1 MELLFQISSHFLR
14 FSYAPNFIS
23 SAVASRGS
31 FFENSTRSLLH
42 CRIATRVVS
51 IAVSSPANQTREDA
65 GGGALSDAAPAR
77 RQRQIHQSG
86 VDRRLPWRNSGL
98 LWSTDCYISGY
109 GPLQQTNGGRCR
121 YGDAILHHQHT
132 PIHTGIEHYQFARRC
147 NAWRSLR
154 QRRSFSSRSTR
165 SRDLLQWAVG
175 LQHQRRRRLFTLKA
189 AVAA

>member
-1 MELLFQISSHFLR
+1 MAR
-14 FSYAPNFIS
+14 FSRTRRGLFSTAGS
-23 SAVASRGS
+23 QRGS
-31 FFENSTRSLLH
+31 FQSQFHRLQIKREKT
-42 CRIATRVVS
+42 
-51 IAVSSPANQTREDA
+51 PAEARYQTQRR
-65 GGGALSDAAPAR
+65 AR

-109 GPLQQTNGGRCR
+109 GPLQQTNGGTCR
-121 YGDAILHHQHT
+121 YSDAILHHQHT
-132 PIHTGIEHYQFARRC
+132 PIHTGIDHYQFARRC

-175 LQHQRRRRLFTLKA
+175 LQHQRQRRLFTLKA
-189 AVAA
+189 EVAA